1 MGYFVGAYATAP
13 ITERWDPTIQ
23 AEYLDGLKA
32 MSNVRGLEHP
42 FTGSLHPEDDDWFL
56 SNIDPDWDFV
66 FTCMP
71 GVMDRLGEDDTFGI
85 ASSSESGR
93 QAALEFYA
101 QARQAILKL
110 NRHLGRQA
118 VTAILI
124 QASPRFGLDVCP
136 EAEALAASLETLA
149 SWDWDGAALV
159 LEHCDAQV
167 PEHAPAKGF
176 LSIQAE
182 IEAVTKANR
191 AGGASVSLCINWG
204 RSALETRSVD
214 GPVQHIEAARAAGL
228 LSGLMFSGVSDRES
242 PYGVWRDSH
251 MPPAQAFNIPAFE
264 PCSLLTETE
273 FRRCLKAADFRQLD
287 FMGIKIAVRPD
298 AMNVSD
304 RLAHVAGALHI
315 LDRIAGE

>member
-13 ITERWDPTIQ
+13 ITKSWDPAIQ
-23 AEYLDGLKA
+23 AEYLNGLKA

-42 FTGSLHPEDDDWFL
+42 FTGSLHPEDDEWFL
-56 SNIDPDWDFV
+56 SNIDADWDFV
-66 FTCMP
+66 FTSMP
-71 GVMDRLGEDDTFGI
+71 GVMDRLGEDGSFGL
-85 ASSSESGR
+85 ASSIESGR

-118 VTAILI
+118 VTALML
-124 QASPRFGLDVCP
+124 QASPRYGLDVGP
-136 EAEALAASLETLA
+136 EGEAFATSLATLA

-176 LSIQAE
+176 LTLDVE
-182 IEAVTKANR
+182 IEAVKKANR
-191 AGGASVSLCINWG
+191 MGGVPVSLCINWG

-214 GPVQHIEAARAAGL
+214 GPVEHIEAARAAGL
-228 LSGLMFSGVSDRES
+228 LSGLMFSGVSDQES

-251 MPPAQAFNIPAFE
+251 MPPAQAFDIPAFE

-273 FRRCLKAADFRQLD
+273 FRRCLESANFRQLD
-287 FMGIKIAVRPD
+287 FVGIKIAVRPD
-298 AMNVSD
+298 AMNVTD
-304 RLAHVAGALHI
+304 RLAHIAGALHI
-315 LDRIAGE
+315 LDRITGE